1 MNLIA
6 SSRVSTSS
14 LQTLRIAAST
24 SSALEAAW
32 CTSRAAPTQHDLQIP
47 RGNFLCPVGG
57 VFNKAQMGDGGNIQQ
72 LALQLVNGP

>member
-24 SSALEAAW
+24 SSAIEAAW
-32 CTSRAAPTQHDLQIP
+32 RTSRAAPTQHDLQIP
-47 RGNFLCPVGG
+47 RGNFVYSVGG
-57 VFNKAQMGDGGNIQQ
+57 VFDKVEMGGGGNIQQ